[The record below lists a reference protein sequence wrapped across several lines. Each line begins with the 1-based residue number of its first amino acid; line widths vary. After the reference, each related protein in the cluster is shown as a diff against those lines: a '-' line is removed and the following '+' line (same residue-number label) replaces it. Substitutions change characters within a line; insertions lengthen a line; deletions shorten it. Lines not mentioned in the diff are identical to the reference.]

1 MTDMKKGNHSFF
13 YARNSEEDVSRRV
26 DRDPYSSG
34 LFSKEDALHFLSHT
48 QLVMKQETK
57 GIPALKMFSRSD
69 KKRDEKDNR
78 LLSRVWRKKKQ
89 QKTMLS
95 GESIYITRNYILS

>member
-69 KKRDEKDNR
+69 KKEMKRTTVSYQEYGEKRNN
-78 LLSRVWRKKKQ
+78 KKRCSQ
-89 QKTMLS
+89 ERAST
-95 GESIYITRNYILS
+95 